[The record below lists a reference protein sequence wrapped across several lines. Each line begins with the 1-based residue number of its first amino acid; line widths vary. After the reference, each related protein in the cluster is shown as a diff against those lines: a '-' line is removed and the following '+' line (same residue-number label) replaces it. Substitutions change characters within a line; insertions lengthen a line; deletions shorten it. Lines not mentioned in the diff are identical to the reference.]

1 MKTTAAILILIA
13 NLWSLT
19 VGTPLRSLFDS
30 EEIGGTVH
38 TMQDPP
44 DDGGPIFLPPP
55 R

>member
-19 VGTPLRSLFDS
+19 TGSPFHSLFDS
-30 EEIGGTVH
+30 EELGGTVT

-44 DDGGPIFLPPP
+44 DDGGPIYLPPP